1 MERAATSG
9 AVDAPLRI
17 AAGTELLGQFHG
29 AGVERPEYLLRRSDG
44 QIVQITEL
52 LHLLA
57 VHLDGERDLDE
68 VAAAVTRASGRAVDG
83 GDVRML
89 VDRLRPLGVIASGS
103 DDATPL
109 PRARPVLGLRAR
121 IGMVPEPLHRRVT
134 TVLQLLFTPAA
145 VATTLAAFVLFDLW
159 IGVFHRG
166 AVVDGLKAVLYD
178 PKLLLLI
185 SVITWTSMVFH
196 ELGHAA
202 ALRYSGG
209 TPGSLG
215 AGFYLVWP
223 VLYTDVTDSYRLD
236 RRGRLRTDLGGVYFN
251 VVFLVAASTAF
262 AITGYAPLLVFIAL
276 AHIQTLQQFLP
287 FVRLDGY
294 YVVSDL
300 VGVPNLFAYLRPVID
315 RMARR
320 RDADVR
326 RLADARLARLKPW
339 ARRVITGWVLLTVPV
354 LAVNIA
360 SLLYFAPQ
368 IVGLAW
374 GSVKLQLDALDA
386 AIQRDAVGA
395 SINAAFG
402 LVMLAAPAF
411 GLGAVI
417 AITARRVAGAAW
429 RAGHAHVVVVPL
441 FVVALA
447 AGVGSYARATWP
459 QSFEE
464 AVRRVEAPAA
474 PPARVDQPTVQPP
487 PPAPGKIVDVP
498 PKPAP
503 PPTTAPPAPIT
514 TPPECAP
521 DAAGRRPWLAELSCP
536 A

>member
-1 MERAATSG
+1 
-9 AVDAPLRI
+9 
-17 AAGTELLGQFHG
+17 
-29 AGVERPEYLLRRSDG
+29 
-44 QIVQITEL
+44 
-52 LHLLA
+52 
-57 VHLDGERDLDE
+57 
-68 VAAAVTRASGRAVDG
+68 
-83 GDVRML
+83 
-89 VDRLRPLGVIASGS
+89 
-103 DDATPL
+103 
-109 PRARPVLGLRAR
+109 
-121 IGMVPEPLHRRVT
+121 
-134 TVLQLLFTPAA
+134 
-145 VATTLAAFVLFDLW
+145 
-159 IGVFHRG
+159 
-166 AVVDGLKAVLYD
+166 
-178 PKLLLLI
+178 
-185 SVITWTSMVFH
+185 
-196 ELGHAA
+196 
-202 ALRYSGG
+202 
-209 TPGSLG
+209 
-215 AGFYLVWP
+215 
-223 VLYTDVTDSYRLD
+223 
-236 RRGRLRTDLGGVYFN
+236 
-251 VVFLVAASTAF
+251 
-262 AITGYAPLLVFIAL
+262 
-276 AHIQTLQQFLP
+276 
-287 FVRLDGY
+287 
-294 YVVSDL
+294 
-300 VGVPNLFAYLRPVID
+300 
-315 RMARR
+315 
-320 RDADVR
+320 
-326 RLADARLARLKPW
+326 
-339 ARRVITGWVLLTVPV
+339 
-354 LAVNIA
+354 
-360 SLLYFAPQ
+360 
-368 IVGLAW
+368 
-374 GSVKLQLDALDA
+374 VKLQLDALDA